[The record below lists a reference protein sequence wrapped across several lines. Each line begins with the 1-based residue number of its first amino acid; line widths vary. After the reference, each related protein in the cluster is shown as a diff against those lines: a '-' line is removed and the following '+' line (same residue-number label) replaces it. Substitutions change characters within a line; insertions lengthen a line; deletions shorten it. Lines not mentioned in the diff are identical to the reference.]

1 MNDSVMSSIV
11 MRSRVLGGP
20 VLAALLASVLA
31 FACATGGGEKVRS
44 MSDLAKEQ
52 ETTKAAKLAEAEQAA
67 AAAKAAAIPPIDPML
82 AGEALIQA
90 QPQLAPLADFAA
102 PVPHSVT
109 LPSGLTILVVEK
121 AGAPVEALSYVVR
134 RGSTADPE
142 GLAGL
147 ASLSAAMLEAG
158 SAGQSQAQ
166 MAARADALGATLR
179 AGAGTDSTQVA
190 ITAVPSKFAQ
200 LVPLLADVVLKP
212 NLEEAEWTR
221 LQGQRVAELQA
232 NLAEPRVQAALGFMS
247 ALYGAGPLG
256 QPALGTPESVQKA
269 RLADVKAFL
278 AGFDPREAA
287 ILAVGPISAAEV
299 AALVGKAFA
308 SLDPKPGKQG
318 VKAGAKAAPKPAPAP
333 TPIAA
338 PFGRPTGITAWV
350 SPRLLVVD
358 FPGRPQTV
366 VFVGQIGVPR
376 SSPDTLALRVLNSVL
391 GDTFTSRLNQ
401 NLREKNGYTYGIRSA
416 FAFGRLAGPFGAHSS
431 VKTEVTGLALGEILK
446 EISRAVDEP
455 LAPEELEKGKALL
468 AYELVETLQRS
479 EATASAVAGLFVDGL
494 PMDELQTLVPRLRA
508 LTVADVQA
516 AAKRALQ
523 PGKMTIVLAGD
534 WKVVGPQLKA
544 AGLGLPEPLLRE
556 VKK

>member
-1 MNDSVMSSIV
+1 MSARVMSA
-11 MRSRVLGGP
+11 RVLGGS

-31 FACATGGGEKVRS
+31 AACATGGGEKVRS
-44 MSDLAKEQ
+44 MSDVTKEQ
-52 ETTKAAKLAEAEQAA
+52 EAAKAARLAEAEKAA
-67 AAAKAAAIPPIDPML
+67 AAAKAAALPAIDPMI

-90 QPQLAPLADFAA
+90 QPALSPLADFAA

-109 LPSGLTILVVEK
+109 LPSGLTLLVVEK
-121 AGAPVEALSYVVR
+121 PGATVEALSYVVR

-158 SAGQSQAQ
+158 SAGQTQAQ

-200 LVPLLADVVLKP
+200 MVPLLADVVLKP
-212 NLEEAEWTR
+212 NLEETEWKR
-221 LQGQRVAELQA
+221 LQGQRIAELQA
-232 NLAEPRVQAALGFMS
+232 NLAEPRVQAGLAFAS

-269 RLADVKAFL
+269 GLADVKAFL
-278 AGFDPREAA
+278 GGFDPHEAA
-287 ILAVGPISAAEV
+287 ILAVGPIPAAEV

-308 SLDPKPGKQG
+308 SLDPKPGKKG
-318 VKAGAKAAPKPAPAP
+318 VKAGAKAPAKAP

-338 PFGRPTGITAWV
+338 PFGRPTGIAAWV

-366 VFVGQIGVPR
+366 VRVGQIGVPR

-391 GDTFTSRLNQ
+391 GGSFTSRLNQ
-401 NLREKNGYTYGIRSA
+401 NLREKNGYTYGIGSA
-416 FAFGRLAGPFGAHSS
+416 FAFGRLAGPFGAQSS
-431 VKTEVTGLALGEILK
+431 IKTEVTGVALVEVLK
-446 EISRAVDEP
+446 EITRAVEEP
-455 LAPEELEKGKALL
+455 LAQEELEKGKALL
-468 AYELVETLQRS
+468 AYQLVETLQRS
-479 EATASAVAGLFVDGL
+479 EATAGAVAELFVDGL

-544 AGLGLPEPLLRE
+544 AGLDLPEAVMRE